1 MDIDVY
7 LVVLKKM
14 REDDI
19 EEQLFE
25 AFKIVSDHKEKD
37 KDSGNLDS

>member
-1 MDIDVY
+1 

-19 EEQLFE
+19 EEQLHE
-25 AFKIVSDHKEKD
+25 AFRIVSDHKEREKE
-37 KDSGNLDS
+37 SGYL